1 MEKVQID
8 AGHADKIEFTG
19 EMIAEIN
26 WSLRN
31 LAFSAHAKAYRTD
44 TGRLVVSVD
53 EWEDE
58 KPEPQPH
65 QIHYAI
71 VELSSLETASRR
83 GPLARFFKGDVQATL
98 LQSIYKAFPSF
109 NNRHAGDFAKILL
122 DRLGY
127 GPAVLRQ
134 V

>member
-1 MEKVQID
+1 MEKVRIE
-8 AGHADKIEFTG
+8 AGPADQIEFTG
-19 EMIAEIN
+19 ELVAELE

-44 TGRLVVSVD
+44 TSKLVVSVD

-58 KPEPQPH
+58 ASEPQPH
-65 QIHYAI
+65 KVRYAI
-71 VELSSLETASRR
+71 VPLAALETARHR
-83 GPLARFFKGDVQATL
+83 GRLARFFRGDVLSTL
-98 LQSIYKAFPSF
+98 RNGMADAFPVF
-109 NNRHAGDFAKILL
+109 AGDRPAVMAQLVADK
-122 DRLGY
+122 LGY